1 MPRHRQAVLLHLLHS
16 QEKSRTC
23 SETATTATTLS
34 PGRVGGSGGHIL
46 DTSNA
51 HTSTGKSA
59 EGGLGTGAGGL
70 GAVTTSGADLDVE
83 GRDAELLAAGSYVY
97 CQLSILPLI
106 DLASELLRKRTD
118 VLGSQHGSV
127 GGGLVTVGL
136 DLHATGHTGDGFAT
150 RQISD
155 VDEGVVEGG
164 EDTGNAEDQLA
175 LLKLLD
181 YTPHTGA
188 CD

>member
-1 MPRHRQAVLLHLLHS
+1 MPSSLQR
-16 QEKSRTC
+16 
-23 SETATTATTLS
+23 
-34 PGRVGGSGGHIL
+34 
-46 DTSNA
+46 
-51 HTSTGKSA
+51 
-59 EGGLGTGAGGL
+59 
-70 GAVTTSGADLDVE
+70 
-83 GRDAELLAAGSYVY
+83 AAGHSLVPN
-97 CQLSILPLI
+97 S
-106 DLASELLRKRTD
+106 SLLGDFLQVRTD
-118 VLGSQHGSV
+118 VLGSQHGGV

-136 DLHATGHTGDGFAT
+136 DLHATGDTGDGLTAT
-150 RQISD
+150 GITQVSLCTIFLKCQNARIFFQIRRPLDGCCSDVREIGD